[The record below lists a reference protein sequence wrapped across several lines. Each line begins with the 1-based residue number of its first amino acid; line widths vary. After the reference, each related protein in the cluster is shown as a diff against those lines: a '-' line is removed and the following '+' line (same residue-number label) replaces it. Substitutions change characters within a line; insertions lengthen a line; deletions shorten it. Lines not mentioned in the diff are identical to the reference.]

1 MFFSQLE
8 SLSKSELKQLN
19 LLREYINNL
28 QNVCVAYSGG
38 VDSSLI
44 ASIAQEQLGSKAFA
58 ITGVSP
64 SLAPYLLKQA
74 RQQASWIGI
83 RHEECQTHEIKEPN
97 YYKNPE
103 NRCFACKK
111 ELHNHLKEISKNSD
125 KAQVLDGVNYDDLKE
140 FRPGINASNQ
150 AGVISPLAEL
160 KINKKSIRSISKAL
174 GLPWWDKPAQPCLA
188 SRIPFGEEIT
198 STRLEQIALAE
209 EWIINLGFKKVRVRS
224 QGLSGRIEL
233 PSNEIDSFFRSVDRK
248 KVIKYF
254 LSIGFTSVSIDL
266 EGLISGKLNRD
277 LTLLNNKLGNIQNN

>member
-19 LLREYINNL
+19 LLREYIKNIENA
-28 QNVCVAYSGG
+28 CVAFSGG
-38 VDSSLI
+38 VDSSLV

-83 RHEECQTHEIKEPN
+83 RHEECQTNEIEEPN

-111 ELHNHLKEISKNSD
+111 ELHKHLKEISKKSN
-125 KAQVLDGVNYDDLKE
+125 KAKVLDGVNHDDLQE

-150 AGVISPLAEL
+150 AGVMSPLAEL
-160 KINKKSIRSISKAL
+160 KINKLSIRSISKAL

-188 SRIPFGEEIT
+188 SRIPFGEEI
-198 STRLEQIALAE
+198 SSKRLEQIGLAE
-209 EWIINLGFKKVRVRS
+209 AWIINLGFKVVRVRS

-233 PSNEIDSFFRSVDRK
+233 PSDQIENFLKNVKREKIV
-248 KVIKYF
+248 KYF

-277 LTLLNNKLGNIQNN
+277 RKILQNKFEKLPK